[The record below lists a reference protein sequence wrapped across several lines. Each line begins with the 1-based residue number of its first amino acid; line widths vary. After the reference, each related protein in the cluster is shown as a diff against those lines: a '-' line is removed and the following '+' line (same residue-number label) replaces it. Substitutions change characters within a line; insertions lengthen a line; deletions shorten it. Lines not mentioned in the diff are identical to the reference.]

1 VLLIIQIVEEA
12 LQAAAFSDVDLTA
25 ILSGMQQECQSSGLQ
40 HEMTGTPP
48 EFINSQQMVGTQ
60 TESSDSQLLLVSPG
74 TQPESC
80 GLQLDTS
87 NNTAT
92 NLEAKTEPKYTN
104 TSTQV
109 MPEMTSTCKYYAC
122 EAT

>member
-1 VLLIIQIVEEA
+1 MA
-12 LQAAAFSDVDLTA
+12 
-25 ILSGMQQECQSSGLQ
+25 
-40 HEMTGTPP
+40 GTLP
-48 EFINSQQMVGTQ
+48 
-60 TESSDSQLLLVSPG
+60 ESSDSQLLLVSSG

-92 NLEAKTEPKYTN
+92 DLEAKTEPKYTN

-109 MPEMTSTCKYYAC
+109 MPEMTSTGKHYTYVKQHGH
-122 EAT
+122 